1 MVIGSRGGEEGEL
14 GAVYRGEG
22 ELSESLVSIPY
33 LAMMVDAHNSQSSG
47 ERVFYCKGNLAV
59 PRKSLRSSKGGSKE
73 NISEGIIHER

>member
-1 MVIGSRGGEEGEL
+1 MTMGCSGEEEGVL